1 MKALL
6 IQHKKAGDGSA
17 SPKAL
22 TRAIEAAG
30 WKKVAYLT
38 RRKADAA
45 AIADAKAGLVAVAGG
60 DGTVA
65 KIVKRLPDR
74 SVPLA
79 IIPCGTANNIARS
92 LGICGDFHAAIADW
106 DAKRRRRLDVGA
118 AEGPWGCRRF
128 VEGVG
133 FGAFAEWLR
142 QVTER
147 EDKDRRPNG
156 RDVLRKALAD
166 AAALPLEISIDGEPL
181 GGEPL
186 LVEVMNV
193 AMSGPRLPL
202 APDARPGGGLL
213 HVSWLP
219 AARRAA
225 MTRWLGKRKS
235 EPPLEQRT
243 GREIRVTG
251 GGVTMRIDDG
261 SRWLEPGSEVVIRL
275 EGEPVQ
281 ILAPADAPALVG

>member
-6 IQHKKAGDGSA
+6 IQHKKAGDGLA

-30 WKKVAYLT
+30 WKVAYLT
-38 RRKADAA
+38 RRKADAE
-45 AIADAKAGLVAVAGG
+45 AIAEAKADLVAVAGG

-79 IIPCGTANNIARS
+79 IIPCGTANNIARA

-118 AEGPWGCRRF
+118 VEGPWGRRRF

-147 EDKDRRPNG
+147 EDKDERPNG
-156 RDVLRKALAD
+156 RQALRDALGE
-166 AAALPLEISIDGEPL
+166 AAPLPLQIEVDGEPI
-181 GGEPL
+181 GGELL

-213 HVSWLP
+213 HASWLP
-219 AARRAA
+219 ASRRAA
-225 MTRWLGKRKS
+225 MIRWLDKRKGD
-235 EPPLEQRT
+235 PPLEQRT

-261 SRWLEPGSEVVIRL
+261 SRWLEPESEVAIRL

-281 ILAPADAPALVG
+281 ILAPAGAPALAG